1 MYFDFEDYR
10 PDITPVGQAISWRE
24 GILLSIIG
32 HMAMFILLLLSP
44 KLFPDDPVADAERL
58 RLAAVNVKPPQE
70 QMRFVFVDP
79 KVDLEALR
87 APERAPL
94 SDKNRVAR
102 SPEAAPVPPRPVP
115 LSRGNTPERVE
126 RTEAEAARG
135 RGPGPDPS
143 LEPKIAPPTPT
154 PNPTDATAQPKL
166 PESQSAM
173 ALPPTRPASPPSRVA
188 AGGALGDALRNLE
201 RYVKPGQ
208 YDNPQ
213 GGAQFGPIQFDTKGV
228 EFGPWVRRF
237 AAQVKRNWD
246 PLIPN
251 GPMMMRKSG
260 HVVVTLNVHKSGA
273 ITDVTVAA
281 PCPIEGFNTAAFG
294 ALTASNPT
302 QPLPPEY
309 PADRAFFTITF
320 FYNER
325 PPEQ

>member
-10 PDITPVGQAISWRE
+10 PDISPIGQAISWRE
-24 GILLSIIG
+24 GVLLSIIG
-32 HMAMFILLLLSP
+32 HMAMFIFLLLSP
-44 KLFPDDPVADAERL
+44 RLFPYDPAAARA
-58 RLAAVNVKPPQE
+58 RLAAIEVKRPQE
-70 QMRFVFVDP
+70 EMRFVFVDP

-102 SPEAAPVPPRPVP
+102 SPEATPVPDKPAPV
-115 LSRGNTPERVE
+115 SRGDTPDRVE
-126 RTEAEAARG
+126 RTEPEAARG

-143 LEPKIAPPTPT
+143 LESKVEPPAP
-154 PNPTDATAQPKL
+154 PNPTDSAAQQKV
-166 PESQSAM
+166 PESQSAL
-173 ALPPTRPASPPSRVA
+173 ALPPTRPASPPRRVTP
-188 AGGALGDALRNLE
+188 GGSLGDALRNLE
-201 RYVKPGQ
+201 RYVRPEQ
-208 YDNPQ
+208 FDNAQ

-237 AAQVKRNWD
+237 AEQVKRNWD

-251 GPMMMRKSG
+251 GPLMMRQSG
-260 HVVVTLNVHKSGA
+260 HVVITLNVHKNGS
-273 ITDVTVAA
+273 ITDVAVAA

-294 ALTASNPT
+294 ALTSSNPT

-309 PADRAFFTITF
+309 PAEKAFFTITF